1 MRLSKFWVENPVLL
15 AWLFA
20 KMSLVATGHWETL
33 NGCGATVRLPLVAR
47 CREAS
52 RNPRTKR
59 RGGISTAVLVAVF
72 TASTTLGLSNSA
84 SGQTSYSEPAEDSLA
99 AIPSVEPIA
108 PSDDRPQGE
117 LPQNPPQNTVQVKA
131 SKTAAIKIAANAP
144 ARGENDRDRPDRY
157 PAGPSPALPPVLD
170 PKPDLE
176 PQPSP
181 DSHLQNAPPEVNR
194 VSPTTTVAPS
204 QDAAAPAKQDVSQE
218 AQNTQIQ
225 PRQGQPAPIAPTR
238 PAPVPPPTPPRPAA
252 PQPRQTPAPAGPAE
266 PQVLVAEVTVSG
278 VTGEL
283 ENEVY
288 RVIGTQPGRTTNR
301 TQLQQD
307 INAIFA
313 TGFFRNVRAVPEDT
327 PLGVRVTFIVQANP
341 VLQKVQVVG
350 QQVLPQSIIDDSFR
364 DQYGRILNLRR
375 FEEGVQKINKWYQDN
390 GFVLGQITDAPQ
402 VAEDGTV
409 TLQVAEGQ
417 IESVDVR
424 FLNKEGEVTDATG
437 QPIRGNTR
445 QFIIT
450 REVELKPGDIFNRT
464 KAERDLRR
472 VFGLG
477 IFEDVRLALEPGQT
491 DPRKARVI
499 VNVIEKNTGSLGAGA
514 GLSSATGLFGTVSYQ
529 QQNLGGNNQKLGAEI
544 QIGERQTLFD
554 LSFTDP
560 WIAGDPYRTS
570 YTINAF
576 RRRSISV
583 IFDGGDREVRLPNDD
598 RPRVVRTGAGIS
610 FTRPLSRNP
619 FADPEWTASVGLQY
633 QRISITDRKGRR
645 ESEDELGNQL
655 SFSDSGSD
663 DLTTLQAGVVRDRRN
678 DPLRPTSG
686 SLLRLGMEQS
696 IPVGSGSILL
706 NRLRASYS
714 FYLPVRYTN
723 FTPGPQALA
732 FSVRAGTVFGDLP
745 PYEAF
750 ALGGA
755 NSVRGYDE
763 GELGAGRSFIE
774 ASAEYRFPI
783 ISFIGGVLFLD
794 AGTDLGT
801 GEDVPG
807 DPAGIRGKPGSGYG
821 YGLGVR
827 IQSPLGPIRIDYGI
841 NDSGDNQ
848 IHFGIGERF

>member
-1 MRLSKFWVENPVLL
+1 MRLS
-15 AWLFA
+15 
-20 KMSLVATGHWETL
+20 
-33 NGCGATVRLPLVAR
+33 
-47 CREAS
+47 
-52 RNPRTKR
+52 
-59 RGGISTAVLVAVF
+59 AVLVAVF
-72 TASTTLGLSNSA
+72 TASATFGLSTSA
-84 SGQTSYSEPAEDSLA
+84 NGQTSYSEPAEDSLA
-99 AIPSVEPIA
+99 AVPPAESIA
-108 PSDDRPQGE
+108 LLADRNRPAA
-117 LPQNPPQNTVQVKA
+117 KA
-131 SKTAAIKIAANAP
+131 SKIEALKIAAAP
-144 ARGENDRDRPDRY
+144 ARGEDDRKRPDRF
-157 PAGPSPALPPVLD
+157 PAGPLPQLPPRLD

-176 PQPSP
+176 PPPSP
-181 DSHLQNAPPEVNR
+181 ASNVPTAPPEADRVPPPETR
-194 VSPTTTVAPS
+194 VSPS
-204 QDAAAPAKQDVSQE
+204 EDAAATGKQERSGEDRN
-218 AQNTQIQ
+218 AQI
-225 PRQGQPAPIAPTR
+225 
-238 PAPVPPPTPPRPAA
+238 PPRPAPGPPPA
-252 PQPRQTPAPAGPAE
+252 PVRPAPGPPPAITVPPLPSRPAPGPGQTPAPAGSAE

-278 VTGEL
+278 VAGDL

-341 VLQKVQVVG
+341 VLRGVQITG
-350 QQVLPQSIIDDSFR
+350 QQVLLQNVIDESFR

-424 FLNKEGEVTDATG
+424 FLNKEGDATDVTG
-437 QPIRGNTR
+437 EQIRGNTR
-445 QFIIT
+445 RFIVT

-477 IFEDVRLALEPGQT
+477 IFEDVRLALEPGTT

-499 VNVIEKNTGSLGAGA
+499 VNVIEKNTGSLAAGA

-529 QQNLGGNNQKLGAEI
+529 QQNLGGNNQKLGAEV
-544 QIGERQTLFD
+544 QIGQRQTLFD

-570 YTINAF
+570 YTANLF

-583 IFDGGDREVRLPNDD
+583 IFDGGEREVRLPNND
-598 RPRVVRTGAGIS
+598 RPRIVRTGAGIN

-686 SLLRLGMEQS
+686 SLLRFGMEQS

-732 FSVRAGTVFGDLP
+732 FSFRGGTVFGDLP

-763 GELGAGRSFIE
+763 GDMGAGRSFLE
-774 ASAEYRFPI
+774 VSAEYRFPI

-801 GEDVPG
+801 GKDVPG

>member
-1 MRLSKFWVENPVLL
+1 MRLS
-15 AWLFA
+15 
-20 KMSLVATGHWETL
+20 
-33 NGCGATVRLPLVAR
+33 
-47 CREAS
+47 
-52 RNPRTKR
+52 
-59 RGGISTAVLVAVF
+59 AVLVAVF
-72 TASTTLGLSNSA
+72 TASATFGLSNSA
-84 SGQTSYSEPAEDSLA
+84 NGQTSFSESAEESVAAVSPVESIASDERNLEELA
-99 AIPSVEPIA
+99 ENA
-108 PSDDRPQGE
+108 PQK
-117 LPQNPPQNTVQVKA
+117 QVVAKT
-131 SKTAAIKIAANAP
+131 SKREALKIAAAP
-144 ARGENDRDRPDRY
+144 ARGENDRDRPDRL
-157 PAGPSPALPPVLD
+157 PNPLSPVLPPSLD
-170 PKPDLE
+170 LKPDLE
-176 PQPSP
+176 SKPDAASSSQNSLPDAPQ
-181 DSHLQNAPPEVNR
+181 
-194 VSPTTTVAPS
+194 VSPTPPSPTPVSPAPALSEPS
-204 QDAAAPAKQDVSQE
+204 QQNELKADRN
-218 AQNTQIQ
+218 AQIPPRRNQ
-225 PRQGQPAPIAPTR
+225 PAPTR
-238 PAPVPPPTPPRPAA
+238 PPQPAPVRPPANTLPVVPSAPT
-252 PQPRQTPAPAGPAE
+252 PQPRQSPAATDPAQ

-301 TQLQQD
+301 TQLQND

-341 VLQKVQVVG
+341 VLKGVQITG
-350 QQVLPQSIIDDSFR
+350 QQVLPQSVIDESFR
-364 DQYGRILNLRR
+364 DQYGKILNLRR

-424 FLNKEGEVTDATG
+424 FLNKEGEATDPTG
-437 QPIRGNTR
+437 KPIGGNTQR
-445 QFIIT
+445 YIIT

-477 IFEDVRLALEPGQT
+477 IFEDVRLALEPGTT

-499 VNVIEKNTGSLGAGA
+499 VNVIEKNTGSLAAGA

-529 QQNLGGNNQKLGAEI
+529 QQNLNGRNQKLGAEV
-544 QIGERQTLFD
+544 QIGERQNLFD

-583 IFDGGDREVRLPNDD
+583 IFDGGEREVRLPNND
-598 RPRVVRTGAGIS
+598 RPRINRTGAGIN

-619 FADPEWTASVGLQY
+619 FADAEWTASLGLQY
-633 QRISITDRKGRR
+633 QRIAVTDRKGRR

-655 SFSDSGSD
+655 SFSNSGSD
-663 DLTTLQAGVVRDRRN
+663 DLTTLQAGAVRDKRN

-686 SLLRLGMEQS
+686 SLLRFGVEQS
-696 IPVGSGSILL
+696 IPVGSGSILMS
-706 NRLRASYS
+706 RLRGSYS
-714 FYLPVRYTN
+714 FYLPVKYTN
-723 FTPGPQALA
+723 FTPGPQTLA
-732 FSVRAGTVFGDLP
+732 FSVRGGTVLGDLP

-763 GELGAGRSFIE
+763 GDMGAGRSFLE
-774 ASAEYRFPI
+774 ASVEYRFPI
-783 ISFIGGVLFLD
+783 ISFIGGALFLD

-801 GEDVPG
+801 GKDVPG
-807 DPAGIRGKPGSGYG
+807 DPAGTRRKPGSGYG

>member
-1 MRLSKFWVENPVLL
+1 M
-15 AWLFA
+15 
-20 KMSLVATGHWETL
+20 
-33 NGCGATVRLPLVAR
+33 
-47 CREAS
+47 
-52 RNPRTKR
+52 
-59 RGGISTAVLVAVF
+59 STAVLVAVF
-72 TASTTLGLSNSA
+72 TASTTFGLSNSA
-84 SGQTSYSEPAEDSLA
+84 KGQTSYSEPTEDSLA
-99 AIPSVEPIA
+99 AVPPVESIA
-108 PSDDRPQGE
+108 PPDRPQGE
-117 LPQNPPQNTVQVKA
+117 LAPNPPQNRVEIKA
-131 SKTAAIKIAANAP
+131 SKKDEIGEIATKAP
-144 ARGENDRDRPDRY
+144 ARGENDRDRPDRLPVG
-157 PAGPSPALPPVLD
+157 PAPGLPPALN
-170 PKPDLE
+170 PKTDLE

-181 DSHLQNAPPEVNR
+181 DSNVKNALPDADRTPL
-194 VSPTTTVAPS
+194 PATTVSPS
-204 QDAAAPAKQDVSQE
+204 QDAVEPGKQDAAKEGQN
-218 AQNTQIQ
+218 AQLQPTQAQ
-225 PRQGQPAPIAPTR
+225 QAPIAPAR
-238 PAPVPPPTPPRPAA
+238 PAPVPPPVPPRPAA

-278 VTGEL
+278 VTGDL
-283 ENEVY
+283 ESEVY
-288 RVIGTQPGRTTNR
+288 RVISTQPGRTTNR

-341 VLQKVQVVG
+341 VLQRVQVTG
-350 QQVLPQSIIDDSFR
+350 QQVLPQSVIDDSFR

-424 FLNKEGEVTDATG
+424 FLNKEGEATDATG

-445 QFIIT
+445 RFIIT

-529 QQNLGGNNQKLGAEI
+529 QQNLGGNNQKLGAEL

-570 YTINAF
+570 YTVNAF

-583 IFDGGDREVRLPNDD
+583 IFDGGEREVRLPNDD
-598 RPRVVRTGAGIS
+598 RPRIVRTGASIN
-610 FTRPLSRNP
+610 FTRPLTRNP

-633 QRISITDRKGRR
+633 QRITITDRKGNR
-645 ESEDELGNQL
+645 ESRDELGNLL

-663 DLTTLQAGVVRDRRN
+663 DLTTLQAGLVRDRRN

-686 SLLRLGMEQS
+686 SLLRFGMEQS

-706 NRLRASYS
+706 NRVRASYS

-723 FTPGPQALA
+723 FTSGPQALA

-763 GELGAGRSFIE
+763 GEIGAGRSFLE

-783 ISFIGGVLFLD
+783 ISFIGGVIFLD

-801 GEDVPG
+801 GNDVPG
-807 DPAGIRGKPGSGYG
+807 DPAGIRRKPGSGYG

-848 IHFGIGERF
+848 IHFGLGERF

>member
-1 MRLSKFWVENPVLL
+1 MRLS
-15 AWLFA
+15 
-20 KMSLVATGHWETL
+20 
-33 NGCGATVRLPLVAR
+33 
-47 CREAS
+47 
-52 RNPRTKR
+52 
-59 RGGISTAVLVAVF
+59 AVLVAVF
-72 TASTTLGLSNSA
+72 TASATFGLSNSA
-84 SGQTSYSEPAEDSLA
+84 SGETSYSESAEETFA
-99 AIPSVEPIA
+99 AVTPA
-108 PSDDRPQGE
+108 PSIELPDRPIPE
-117 LPQNPPQNTVQVKA
+117 LTQNPPQNRKA
-131 SKTAAIKIAANAP
+131 GKTSKGEALKIAEAP
-144 ARGENDRDRPDRY
+144 ARGDGENDRKPPNRFTDTPS
-157 PAGPSPALPPVLD
+157 PVSPSLLQPKPELASNPSPASSSQNALPEAQLGSPLPPEESAEMPAWIAAELG
-170 PKPDLE
+170 KPDE
-176 PQPSP
+176 SGAIA
-181 DSHLQNAPPEVNR
+181 QNAQVTP
-194 VSPTTTVAPS
+194 
-204 QDAAAPAKQDVSQE
+204 
-218 AQNTQIQ
+218 
-225 PRQGQPAPIAPTR
+225 R
-238 PAPVPPPTPPRPAA
+238 PAPTAPPANTVPPLPPGRA
-252 PQPRQTPAPAGPAE
+252 PQPGPTPAPAGSAE
-266 PQVLVAEVTVSG
+266 PQVLVAEVTV
-278 VTGEL
+278 TGATGDL
-283 ENEVY
+283 EREIY
-288 RVIGTQPGRTTNR
+288 RVITTQPGRTTNR
-301 TQLQQD
+301 SQLQQD

-327 PLGVRVTFIVQANP
+327 PLGVRVTFIVQPNP
-341 VLQKVQVVG
+341 VLRGVTITG
-350 QQVLPQSIIDDSFR
+350 QQVLPQSVIDESFR
-364 DQYGRILNLRR
+364 DQYGQILNLRR
-375 FEEGVQKINKWYQDN
+375 FEEGVKKINAWYQEN
-390 GFVLGQITDAPQ
+390 GYVLGQITDAPQ
-402 VAEDGTV
+402 VADDGTV
-409 TLQVAEGQ
+409 TLVVAEGQ

-424 FLNKEGEVTDATG
+424 FLNKEGEATDATG
-437 QPIRGNTR
+437 QPIGGNTR
-445 QFIIT
+445 RFVVT

-477 IFEDVRLALEPGQT
+477 IFEDVRLALEPGTT

-499 VNVIEKNTGSLGAGA
+499 VNVIEKNTGSLAAGA

-529 QQNLGGNNQKLGAEI
+529 QQNLGGRNQKLGAEV

-570 YTINAF
+570 FTANVF

-583 IFDGGDREVRLPNDD
+583 IFDGGEREVRLPNED
-598 RPRVVRTGAGIS
+598 RPRIVRTGAGIN
-610 FTRPLSRNP
+610 FTRPLSPNP
-619 FADPEWTASVGLQY
+619 FADSEWTASVGLQY
-633 QRISITDRKGRR
+633 QRVSITDRKGRR
-645 ESEDELGNQL
+645 ESKDELGNLL

-686 SLLRLGMEQS
+686 SLLRFGMEQS

-714 FYLPVRYTN
+714 FYLPVKYTN
-723 FTPGPQALA
+723 FSPGPQTLA
-732 FSVRAGTVFGDLP
+732 FSFRGGTVFGDLP

-763 GELGAGRSFIE
+763 GDMGAGRSFLE
-774 ASAEYRFPI
+774 ASVEYRFPI
-783 ISFIGGVLFLD
+783 ISFLGGALFLD

-841 NDSGDNQ
+841 NDTGDNQ

>member
-1 MRLSKFWVENPVLL
+1 MRLS
-15 AWLFA
+15 
-20 KMSLVATGHWETL
+20 
-33 NGCGATVRLPLVAR
+33 
-47 CREAS
+47 
-52 RNPRTKR
+52 
-59 RGGISTAVLVAVF
+59 AVLVAVF
-72 TASTTLGLSNSA
+72 TASATFGLSNSA
-84 SGQTSYSEPAEDSLA
+84 SGQTSYSESAEEALA
-99 AIPSVEPIA
+99 AAQPAPSIELPDRPIA
-108 PSDDRPQGE
+108 E
-117 LPQNPPQNTVQVKA
+117 LTQNPPQNRKA
-131 SKTAAIKIAANAP
+131 AKTSKGEALKIAAAP
-144 ARGENDRDRPDRY
+144 ARGENDDPPNRVTDPSSPVS
-157 PAGPSPALPPVLD
+157 PADLELKPELASNPSPASSSQNALPDTQQDSSLPPDELAVTPAWMTAELG
-170 PKPDLE
+170 KPE
-176 PQPSP
+176 ESG
-181 DSHLQNAPPEVNR
+181 AI
-194 VSPTTTVAPS
+194 
-204 QDAAAPAKQDVSQE
+204 
-218 AQNTQIQ
+218 AQNDQVP
-225 PRQGQPAPIAPTR
+225 PRPAPTR
-238 PAPVPPPTPPRPAA
+238 PPANTVPTLPSVPA

-266 PQVLVAEVTVSG
+266 PQVLVAEVTV
-278 VTGEL
+278 TGATGDL
-283 ENEVY
+283 ESEIY
-288 RVIGTQPGRTTNR
+288 RVISTQPGRTTNR
-301 TQLQQD
+301 SQLQQD

-341 VLQKVQVVG
+341 VLRGVTITG
-350 QQVLPQSIIDDSFR
+350 QQVLPQSVIDESFR
-364 DQYGRILNLRR
+364 DQYGKILNLRR
-375 FEEGVQKINKWYQDN
+375 FEEGVKKINAWYQDN
-390 GFVLGQITDAPQ
+390 GYVLGQITDAPQ
-402 VAEDGTV
+402 VADDGTV

-424 FLNKEGEVTDATG
+424 FLNKEGEATDATG
-437 QPIRGNTR
+437 QPIGGNTR
-445 QFIIT
+445 RFVIT

-477 IFEDVRLALEPGQT
+477 IFEDVRLALEPGTT

-499 VNVIEKNTGSLGAGA
+499 VNVIEKNTGSLAAGA

-529 QQNLGGNNQKLGAEI
+529 QQNLGGRNQKLGAEV

-570 YTINAF
+570 FTANIF

-583 IFDGGDREVRLPNDD
+583 IFDGGEQEVRLPNDD
-598 RPRVVRTGAGIS
+598 RPRVVRTGAGIN

-619 FADPEWTASVGLQY
+619 FVDSEWTASLGLQY

-645 ESEDELGNQL
+645 ESRDELGNLL

-686 SLLRLGMEQS
+686 SLLRFGMEQS

-714 FYLPVRYTN
+714 LYLPVKYTN
-723 FTPGPQALA
+723 FTPGPQTLA
-732 FSVRAGTVFGDLP
+732 FSFRGGTVFGDLP

-763 GELGAGRSFIE
+763 GDMGAGRSFLE
-774 ASAEYRFPI
+774 ASVEYRFPI
-783 ISFIGGVLFLD
+783 ISFIGGALFLD

-801 GEDVPG
+801 GKDVPG
-807 DPAGIRGKPGSGYG
+807 DPAGIREKPGSGYG

-841 NDSGDNQ
+841 NDTGDNQ

>member
-1 MRLSKFWVENPVLL
+1 MRLS
-15 AWLFA
+15 
-20 KMSLVATGHWETL
+20 
-33 NGCGATVRLPLVAR
+33 
-47 CREAS
+47 
-52 RNPRTKR
+52 
-59 RGGISTAVLVAVF
+59 AVLVAVF
-72 TASTTLGLSNSA
+72 TASATFGLSNSA
-84 SGQTSYSEPAEDSLA
+84 SGQTSYSESAEETLA
-99 AIPSVEPIA
+99 AVTPA
-108 PSDDRPQGE
+108 PSIELPDRPVPE
-117 LPQNPPQNTVQVKA
+117 LTQNPPQNPKA
-131 SKTAAIKIAANAP
+131 AKTSKAEALKIVAAP
-144 ARGENDRDRPDRY
+144 ARGEDDREPPNRVTDPASPVS
-157 PAGPSPALPPVLD
+157 PAGFQLKPELASNPSPASSSQNALHGRSQLGSALPPDRSAVTPAWIAAELG
-170 PKPDLE
+170 KPDE
-176 PQPSP
+176 SG
-181 DSHLQNAPPEVNR
+181 AI
-194 VSPTTTVAPS
+194 
-204 QDAAAPAKQDVSQE
+204 
-218 AQNTQIQ
+218 AQNPQVT
-225 PRQGQPAPIAPTR
+225 PR
-238 PAPVPPPTPPRPAA
+238 PAPARPAPARPAPARPAPASPPTNTVPTLPSGPA
-252 PQPRQTPAPAGPAE
+252 PQPRQTPAPAGAAE
-266 PQVLVAEVTVSG
+266 PQVLVAEVTV
-278 VTGEL
+278 TGATGDL
-283 ENEVY
+283 EREIY
-288 RVIGTQPGRTTNR
+288 RVISTQPGRTTNR
-301 TQLQQD
+301 SQLQQD

-341 VLQKVQVVG
+341 VLRGVTITG
-350 QQVLPQSIIDDSFR
+350 QQVLPQSVIDESFR
-364 DQYGRILNLRR
+364 DQYGQILNLRR
-375 FEEGVQKINKWYQDN
+375 FEEGVKKINAWYQEN
-390 GFVLGQITDAPQ
+390 GYVLGQITDAPQ
-402 VAEDGTV
+402 VGEDGTV
-409 TLQVAEGQ
+409 TLVVAEGQ

-424 FLNKEGEVTDATG
+424 FLNKEGEATDATG
-437 QPIRGNTR
+437 QPIGGNTR
-445 QFIIT
+445 RFVVT
-450 REVELKPGDIFNRT
+450 REVELKPGEIFNRT

-477 IFEDVRLALEPGQT
+477 IFEDVRLALEPGTT

-499 VNVIEKNTGSLGAGA
+499 VNVIEKNTGSLAAGA

-529 QQNLGGNNQKLGAEI
+529 QQNLGGRNQKLGAEV

-583 IFDGGDREVRLPNDD
+583 IFDGGEQEVRLPNDD
-598 RPRVVRTGAGIS
+598 RPRIVRTGLGLN

-619 FADPEWTASVGLQY
+619 FADSEWTASVGLQY
-633 QRISITDRKGRR
+633 QRVSITDRKGRR

-686 SLLRLGMEQS
+686 SLIRFGMEQS

-723 FTPGPQALA
+723 FTPGPQTLA
-732 FSVRAGTVFGDLP
+732 FSFRGGTVFGDLP

-755 NSVRGYDE
+755 NSVRGYNE
-763 GELGAGRSFIE
+763 GDLGAGRSFLE
-774 ASAEYRFPI
+774 ASVEYRFPI
-783 ISFIGGVLFLD
+783 ISFIGGALFLD

-801 GEDVPG
+801 GKDVPG
-807 DPAGIRGKPGSGYG
+807 DPAGVRNKPGSGYG

>member
-1 MRLSKFWVENPVLL
+1 MRLS
-15 AWLFA
+15 
-20 KMSLVATGHWETL
+20 
-33 NGCGATVRLPLVAR
+33 
-47 CREAS
+47 
-52 RNPRTKR
+52 
-59 RGGISTAVLVAVF
+59 AVLVAVF
-72 TASTTLGLSNSA
+72 TASATFGLSNSA
-84 SGQTSYSEPAEDSLA
+84 SGQTSYSESAEEALA
-99 AIPSVEPIA
+99 AAGPAPSIELPDRPIA
-108 PSDDRPQGE
+108 E
-117 LPQNPPQNTVQVKA
+117 LTQNPPQNRKA
-131 SKTAAIKIAANAP
+131 AKTSKGEALKIAAAP
-144 ARGENDRDRPDRY
+144 ARGENDEPPNRVTDPSSPVS
-157 PAGPSPALPPVLD
+157 PAGIELKPELASNPSPASSSQNALHGRSQLGSALPPSEAAVTPAWIAAELG
-170 PKPDLE
+170 KPE
-176 PQPSP
+176 ESGAIA
-181 DSHLQNAPPEVNR
+181 QNAP
-194 VSPTTTVAPS
+194 SPPRLPRIR
-204 QDAAAPAKQDVSQE
+204 PAQPQP
-218 AQNTQIQ
+218 AQ
-225 PRQGQPAPIAPTR
+225 PRPT
-238 PAPVPPPTPPRPAA
+238 PTIPPPATPPAIIFPQLPPGPA

-266 PQVLVAEVTVSG
+266 PQVLVAEVTV
-278 VTGEL
+278 TGATEDL
-283 ENEVY
+283 ESEIY
-288 RVIGTQPGRTTNR
+288 RVISTQPGRTTNR
-301 TQLQQD
+301 SQLQQD

-341 VLQKVQVVG
+341 VLRGVTITG
-350 QQVLPQSIIDDSFR
+350 QQVLPQSVIDESFR
-364 DQYGRILNLRR
+364 DQYGKILNLRR
-375 FEEGVQKINKWYQDN
+375 FEEGVKKINAWYQDN
-390 GFVLGQITDAPQ
+390 GYVLGQITDAPQ
-402 VAEDGTV
+402 VADDGTV

-424 FLNKEGEVTDATG
+424 FLNKEGEATDATG
-437 QPIRGNTR
+437 QPIGGNTR
-445 QFIIT
+445 RFVVT

-477 IFEDVRLALEPGQT
+477 IFEDVRLALEPGTT

-499 VNVIEKNTGSLGAGA
+499 VNVIEKNTGSLAAGA

-529 QQNLGGNNQKLGAEI
+529 QQNLGGRNQKLGAEV

-570 YTINAF
+570 FTANLF

-583 IFDGGDREVRLPNDD
+583 IFDGGEQEVRLPNDD
-598 RPRVVRTGAGIS
+598 RPRIVRTGAGIN

-619 FADPEWTASVGLQY
+619 FADSEWTASLGLQY

-645 ESEDELGNQL
+645 ESRDELGNLL

-686 SLLRLGMEQS
+686 SLLRFGMEQS

-714 FYLPVRYTN
+714 LYVPVKYTN
-723 FTPGPQALA
+723 FTPGPQTLA
-732 FSVRAGTVFGDLP
+732 FSFRGGTVFGDLP

-763 GELGAGRSFIE
+763 GDMGAGRSFLE
-774 ASAEYRFPI
+774 ASVEYRFPI
-783 ISFIGGVLFLD
+783 ISFIGGALFLD

-801 GEDVPG
+801 GKDVPG
-807 DPAGIRGKPGSGYG
+807 DPAGIREKPGSGYG

-841 NDSGDNQ
+841 NDTGDNQ